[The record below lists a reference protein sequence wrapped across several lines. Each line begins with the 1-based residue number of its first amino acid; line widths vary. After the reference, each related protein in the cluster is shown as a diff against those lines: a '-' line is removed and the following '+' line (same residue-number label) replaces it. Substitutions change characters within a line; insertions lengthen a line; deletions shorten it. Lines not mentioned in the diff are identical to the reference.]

1 MPFQFNPLTN
11 SFDMVSAVGP
21 TGSTGPTGPS
31 GGPTGETGPSGATG
45 SNAIWNFRGA
55 YSGGDS
61 YAIGD
66 IVTHGG
72 ETWYRIH
79 ANGGTVGNNP
89 AEGQWW
95 TLIAEKGA
103 TGPTGETQ
111 IGSTGPTGSNGDTGP
126 TGPTGA
132 IGEHGV
138 SALSWT
144 YKVNTSIPNVDPGN
158 DYLNFN
164 AEPFTSSTQIRVDDN
179 PYGLN
184 TTLHDLFLSIQSGY
198 LTLTEQSNPST
209 YATFEIVSC
218 VDGTATNETLDGS
231 YVIFNVSLVS
241 TYGVINNEDFVTLSI
256 GLVGSQGDTGP
267 TGDIGPTGP
276 GIQNIENIVYTTGN
290 QIISGR
296 LAIGDTIVDS
306 SYPYAL
312 SLQTNAADTW
322 LEILNHSGANKGVFF
337 GISNNNFEQYN
348 WQAGDIKF
356 FTSENFSNGIERLR
370 IKNDGKV
377 GIGTSAPSEKLEVFG
392 NLKVTN
398 SGFFASG
405 IKVGNNS
412 IYITESGID
421 GGYAQSNGNLTDGL
435 LGIQYDGYFDNDPM
449 WFSTASVRPIIT
461 QIGLAG
467 SSPGVLDGTYTEA
480 AEGLSYFTGNNG
492 FNIYFHRAFPPD
504 ESYWYVNS
512 TNDYSLNYY
521 TSYDLE
527 TWQTGAYGEIAPTAN
542 ILQTKNYENGIE
554 FGNTR
559 GLINGTSSEWVG
571 YFRAPET
578 TNYSFNLNADEVAY
592 FWTGDKAFNGYTTG
606 NADAIA
612 IAGGSSSQ
620 STVLN
625 SGEYY
630 PVRLQWGHPPV
641 PTYSNLSLS
650 ANYNS
655 ASFYNF
661 SGLFFHGSQ
670 GKGFNIDTISGD
682 AYFGGNIQSNTATFN
697 NRPTVNS
704 TGILLSGEHR
714 FVSTFTHDHTNMNMN
729 NDAYYFGNLQNIGA
743 IESSFNNFSPIGV
756 VMMQKCKA
764 KYASWTT
771 YTTGVIEG
779 DSITNPSTGYFIN
792 NTTNM
797 SGIIS
802 AQIRHETYLPT
813 TFTGEITPN
822 IDINFGDR
830 VQIGL
835 SVPNYETGMSG
846 VGNVVDVT
854 FFY

>member
-21 TGSTGPTGPS
+21 TGDTGPTGPS
-31 GGPTGETGPSGATG
+31 GGPTGNPGSTGSTGNTGPTGSTGQTGETG
-45 SNAIWNFRGA
+45 N
-55 YSGGDS
+55 
-61 YAIGD
+61 
-66 IVTHGG
+66 
-72 ETWYRIH
+72 
-79 ANGGTVGNNP
+79 
-89 AEGQWW
+89 
-95 TLIAEKGA
+95 

-111 IGSTGPTGSNGDTGP
+111 IGSTGPTG
-126 TGPTGA
+126 
-132 IGEHGV
+132 
-138 SALSWT
+138 
-144 YKVNTSIPNVDPGN
+144 
-158 DYLNFN
+158 
-164 AEPFTSSTQIRVDDN
+164 
-179 PYGLN
+179 
-184 TTLHDLFLSIQSGY
+184 
-198 LTLTEQSNPST
+198 
-209 YATFEIVSC
+209 
-218 VDGTATNETLDGS
+218 
-231 YVIFNVSLVS
+231 
-241 TYGVINNEDFVTLSI
+241 
-256 GLVGSQGDTGP
+256 
-267 TGDIGPTGP
+267 P
-276 GIQNIENIVYTTGN
+276 GIENIENIVYTTGN
-290 QIISGR
+290 QIKSGR
-296 LAIGDTIVDS
+296 LIIGDDAGSIVDPTS
-306 SYPYAL
+306 QYTL
-312 SLQTNAADTW
+312 SLQTDSPSTW
-322 LEILNHSGANKGVFF
+322 LEILNNSGANKGVFF
-337 GISNNNFEQYN
+337 GVQNNDFEQYN
-348 WQAGDIKF
+348 WQGGHIKF
-356 FTSENFSNGIERLR
+356 FTSEDSSSGTERLR

-377 GIGTSAPSEKLEVFG
+377 GIGTITPSEKLEVVG

-449 WFSTASVRPIIT
+449 WFSTASIRPIIT

-467 SSPGVLDGTYTEA
+467 SSPGVLNGTYTEA
-480 AEGLSYFTGNNG
+480 AEGLSYFTGDNG
-492 FNIYFHRAFPPD
+492 FNIYYHRVNPPY

-512 TNDYSLNYY
+512 TNDYSLTYY

-527 TWQTGAYGEIAPTAN
+527 TWETGAYGEIAPTAN

-554 FGNTR
+554 FGDSR

-592 FWTGDKAFNGYTTG
+592 FWTGDKAFNVYTSG

-620 STVLN
+620 STELN

-630 PVRLQWGHPPV
+630 PVRLQWGHPTT

-650 ANYNS
+650 VNYNS
-655 ASFYNF
+655 TSFYNF
-661 SGLFFHGSQ
+661 SGLFFNGLQ

-714 FVSTFTHDHTNMNMN
+714 FVSTFAHDHTNMNMN
-729 NDAYYFGNLQNIGA
+729 NDTYYFTNLQNFGA
-743 IESSFNNFSPIGV
+743 IDSLSNDLSQIEV

-764 KYASWTT
+764 KYASWVT
-771 YTTGVIEG
+771 YTTGTIEG

-802 AQIRHETYLPT
+802 AQIRHETNYFPA